1 MIELQ
6 IKKSMEDMFMSK
18 NKALILGVLVL
29 TLTMACGLGGLTNS
43 LMEKALE
50 EADLPEGALETA
62 QAGLG
67 TVATEAASAA
77 EGAIENAQEGE
88 LDDAINQ
95 MLEDAASALDAVDP
109 SEVPYP
115 MPADAQIYN
124 YSGGMVTFQTNMNVA
139 SVVDFYRAE
148 LAARGYTE
156 RTINTVV
163 DEQVASLVFD
173 GDPSGTELVVQ
184 VTGMGEMSIVNVRL
198 EDI

>member
-1 MIELQ
+1 
-6 IKKSMEDMFMSK
+6 MSK
-18 NKALILGVLVL
+18 NKALILGILVL
-29 TLTMACGLGGLTNS
+29 TLTMACGLGGLTDG

-95 MLEDAASALDAVDP
+95 MLEDAASALDTVDP

-139 SVVDFYRAE
+139 GVVDFYRAE